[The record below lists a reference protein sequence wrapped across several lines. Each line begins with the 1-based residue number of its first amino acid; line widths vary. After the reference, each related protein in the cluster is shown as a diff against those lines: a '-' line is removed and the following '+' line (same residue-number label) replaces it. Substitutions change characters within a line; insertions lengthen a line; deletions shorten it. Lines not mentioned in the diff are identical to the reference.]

1 MAKAPRKARPPRPSA
16 SPATPVRPALR
27 NTISPDRGEFT
38 GRMLVVLE
46 DNGVNEGLSALKS
59 ATGLSNV
66 CRSSDFDGSEVD
78 AAQADGADVVLL
90 EQLKIAVVN
99 VDPAQSQ
106 SLMTSI
112 SGGGSIVSMEPE
124 RMMYALADFPPLT
137 GPQLQY
143 LRGYRDAVNALY
155 AALSSGSSAHLE
167 QVGPTATFADT
178 ARHTWGL
185 IATKVDRARVTGHDV
200 RIAVLDTGLDLEHPD
215 FAGRSITHASFIQG
229 EAVQDGNRHGTH
241 CIGTAMGSM
250 QPSTGVR
257 RYGCASGA
265 HIFAGKVLSNAGS
278 GADGGILAGINWA
291 IANQCRII
299 SMSLGSSTRP
309 GDTFSTTYETVAQR
323 ALRSRPGTIIIAA
336 AGNDSHIGPG
346 QRREPPNPVGRPANC
361 PSIMAVAAL
370 DSSLGVATFSNGGIN
385 PEGGGIDI
393 AAPGVS
399 VFSSLPVARGTHG
412 LLSGTS
418 MATPH
423 VAGIAALWLEAR
435 GPDTSAQELWQVL
448 TSTALRL
455 NQLDRDVGA
464 GLVQAPN

>member
-1 MAKAPRKARPPRPSA
+1 
-16 SPATPVRPALR
+16 LH
-27 NTISPDRGEFT
+27 
-38 GRMLVVLE
+38 
-46 DNGVNEGLSALKS
+46 
-59 ATGLSNV
+59 
-66 CRSSDFDGSEVD
+66 
-78 AAQADGADVVLL
+78 
-90 EQLKIAVVN
+90 
-99 VDPAQSQ
+99 
-106 SLMTSI
+106 
-112 SGGGSIVSMEPE
+112 
-124 RMMYALADFPPLT
+124 
-137 GPQLQY
+137 Y
-143 LRGYRDAVNALY
+143 LRGYRDAVNNLY
-155 AALSSGSSAHLE
+155 AALSTGSIGQLE
-167 QVGPTATFADT
+167 HFGPAAAFSDT
-178 ARHTWGL
+178 ARHSWGL
-185 IATKVDRARVTGHDV
+185 IATKVDRARLTGQNI

-229 EAVQDGNRHGTH
+229 EGVQDGNRHGTH

-250 QPSTGVR
+250 QPPTGVR

-299 SMSLGSSTRP
+299 SMSLGSPTRP
-309 GDTFSTTYETVAQR
+309 GETFSTTYEVVAQR
-323 ALRSRPGTIIIAA
+323 ALRSNPGTIIIAA
-336 AGNDSHIGPG
+336 AGNSSNVGPG

-370 DSSLGVATFSNGGIN
+370 DSTLGIASFSDGGIN
-385 PEGGGIDI
+385 PDGGGIDI
-393 AAPGVS
+393 AAPGVN

-412 LLSGTS
+412 ILSGTS

-435 GPDTSAQELWQVL
+435 GTNTSAQELWQIL

-455 NQLDRDVGA
+455 NLLDRDVGA